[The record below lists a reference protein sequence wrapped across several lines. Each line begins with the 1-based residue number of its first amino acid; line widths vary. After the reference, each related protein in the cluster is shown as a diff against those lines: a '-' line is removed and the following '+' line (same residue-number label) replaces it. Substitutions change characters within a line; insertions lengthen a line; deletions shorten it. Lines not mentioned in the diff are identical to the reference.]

1 MKIFIYIILTLSAA
15 LLVFNLTK
23 IDYSAPLEG
32 NSIVAVISV
41 LACACAIVLLL
52 ILQVSKK
59 IAQKQK

>member
-1 MKIFIYIILTLSAA
+1 MKIFIYIILALSTA
-15 LLVFNLTK
+15 LLIFNLTK
-23 IDYSAPLEG
+23 IDYNTPFEG
-32 NSIVAVISV
+32 NSTVAVISV